1 MKVGFNLLLWTT
13 HVTDAHAPVLEALKE
28 AGYDGVEVPVFE
40 GTPDH
45 YAAIGRRLADL
56 DLGATT
62 LTVIPSADKNPLGDD
77 AAQRW
82 AARDYLDWA
91 MQCTAALGANVLC
104 GPLHS
109 TLGHFTGRP
118 RTDTE
123 WQRALDFHRD
133 VGARAQALGVRVAIE
148 AINRFEC
155 YFLNTTS
162 DLLRYLEALNHPAIA
177 GMYDTFHAHIE
188 EKNVDVP
195 IGLYGDRLIHVHISE
210 NDRGTPGTGQVR
222 WPETFRALKAS
233 GYDGWLTVEAF
244 GRALPELAAA
254 TRIWRDLFDE
264 QASVYRGALPFIR
277 DGWRAA

>member
-1 MKVGFNLLLWTT
+1 MKLGFNLLLWTT
-13 HVTDAHAPVLEALKE
+13 HVGDAHAPILEALKA
-28 AGYDGVEVPVFE
+28 AGYDGVEIPVFE

-45 YAAIGRRLADL
+45 YEALGRRLAAM

-62 LTVIPSADKNPLGDD
+62 LTVIPTPDKNPLGETETER
-77 AAQRW
+77 Q

-91 MQCTAALGANVLC
+91 MQCTAALGATILC

-123 WQRALDFHRD
+123 WRRGIEFQRTMGDR
-133 VGARAQALGVRVAIE
+133 GEKLGVRLAVE

-155 YFLNTTS
+155 YFATTC
-162 DLLRYLEALNHPAIA
+162 DELARFIDAVDHPAVQA
-177 GMYDTFHAHIE
+177 MYDTFHAHIE
-188 EKNVDVP
+188 ERDVGAA
-195 IGLYGDRLIHVHISE
+195 IRRLGKRLIHVHVSE
-210 NDRGTPGTGQVR
+210 NDRGTPGEGQVA
-222 WPETFRALKAS
+222 WTETFSALKGI

-254 TRIWRDLFDE
+254 TRVWRDLFDE
-264 QASVYRGALPFIR
+264 PAHVYRGAHQLVR
-277 DGWRAA
+277 AGWRAA